1 MTLMTHMRTR
11 LLLIM
16 SLESSG
22 TSSQSMPCSAMA
34 RQGDSCW
41 VWRWRQYVLDKQRQH
56 GSIHLLNPSCHYFKL
71 NLSCH
76 YLKLNLSCH
85 YFKFFGVW
93 ILQAKYKDV
102 VSHNGPIC
110 QASSTLYILFTD
122 WTLSSNIRRKP
133 QHQHEDKYHD
143 DEGQSHHGRQ
153 HQHGWLRLM
162 SRLREL
168 VIVSLEC
175 AASSYLHRLVT
186 KTPSVTFS

>member
-1 MTLMTHMRTR
+1 MTTHMRTR

-85 YFKFFGVW
+85 YFKIFGVW
-93 ILQAKYKDV
+93 ILQAKYKDA
-102 VSHNGPIC
+102 VSHNGLIC
-110 QASSTLYILFTD
+110 QACRPLLPSTSSLQTGHFPATSD
-122 WTLSSNIRRKP
+122 DLSGLRQFSIMFC
-133 QHQHEDKYHD
+133 
-143 DEGQSHHGRQ
+143 QS
-153 HQHGWLRLM
+153 
-162 SRLREL
+162 
-168 VIVSLEC
+168 SL
-175 AASSYLHRLVT
+175 T
-186 KTPSVTFS
+186 WWFP

>member
-85 YFKFFGVW
+85 YFKIFGVW
-93 ILQAKYKDV
+93 ILQAKYKDA
-102 VSHNGPIC
+102 VSHNGLIC
-110 QASSTLYILFTD
+110 QACRPLLPSTSSLQTGQFPATSD
-122 WTLSSNIRRKP
+122 DLSGLRQFSIMFC
-133 QHQHEDKYHD
+133 
-143 DEGQSHHGRQ
+143 QS
-153 HQHGWLRLM
+153 
-162 SRLREL
+162 
-168 VIVSLEC
+168 SL
-175 AASSYLHRLVT
+175 T
-186 KTPSVTFS
+186 W